1 MIPTILVPGITGT
14 NLINT
19 NTLDFDVLF
28 SNFQKRY
35 ETIDSL
41 ALQLDADLDEDTS
54 AIIERGAVERFAYE
68 HFVKMVR
75 NEMHEPIFIFGY
87 DWRFSAVKNGKALLK
102 YTEHIMR
109 KMNCDKINF
118 VTHSLGG
125 IIFQCFLTELKGN
138 YNCINKAVLTVPPF
152 EGSIEALKKI
162 IVGESCWLNTAAQF
176 RKLAR
181 TFPSMYELLP
191 VYKNAV
197 QDQPDFDIFEPKN
210 WQSNMLE
217 TYTGE
222 DKADKK
228 MFLDR
233 LAKAK
238 QFRNSTKVMDLA
250 MLPKNIR
257 ERILILVGDSE
268 KTANQISIE
277 AHDSQNR
284 VTNFFN
290 FEPEN
295 ADMLNGD
302 GVVSLHSST
311 VYQNNILTLA
321 VARSS
326 IFYNVMN
333 FALVQ
338 KLGYHAMFL
347 TESNVNT
354 ITKRFFQDRTDNP
367 DWYKTI
373 NNNTRKIGNIIA

>member
-1 MIPTILVPGITGT
+1 MIPTILVPGITDT

-19 NTLDFDVLF
+19 NTLDFDTLY
-28 SNFQKRY
+28 SKIQSYY
-35 ETIDSL
+35 ETVDSL
-41 ALQLDADLDEDTS
+41 ALQLDADLDQDPT
-54 AIIERGAVERFAYE
+54 AIIERGTIERGAYQ

-125 IIFQCFLTELKGN
+125 VIFQCFLTELKGN
-138 YNCINKAVLTVPPF
+138 YSCISKAVLTVPPF
-152 EGSIEALKKI
+152 KGSVESLKI
-162 IVGESCWLNTAAQF
+162 LVMGESHLFNSAAQF

-257 ERILILVGDSE
+257 ERILILVGDTE
-268 KTANQISIE
+268 KTTNQISIE
-277 AHDSQNR
+277 AHDSQNK

-295 ADMLNGD
+295 ADTLKGD
-302 GVVSLHSST
+302 GVVSLYSST
-311 VYQNNILTLA
+311 VYQNSILTLS

-326 IFYNVMN
+326 ILYNIEESILIKIIGRHG
-333 FALVQ
+333 A
-338 KLGYHAMFL
+338 FL

-354 ITKRFFQDRTDNP
+354 IIKRFFQDRTDNP

-373 NNNTRKIGNIIA
+373 NNNTHKIDDLIA